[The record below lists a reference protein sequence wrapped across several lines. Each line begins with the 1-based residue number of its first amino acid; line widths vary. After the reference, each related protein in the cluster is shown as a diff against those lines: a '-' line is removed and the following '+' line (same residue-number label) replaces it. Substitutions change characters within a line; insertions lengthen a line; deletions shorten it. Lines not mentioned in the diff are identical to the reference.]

1 MTPSIAFDNLTV
13 VANAVQLSTEII
25 ANVSGNLI
33 SNHLDGVAVTERT
46 LCALAASEINN
57 SIEGAKN
64 A

>member
-1 MTPSIAFDNLTV
+1 MSTSIEFDNLTLA
-13 VANAVQLSTEII
+13 ANAVQLATEII

-46 LCALAASEINN
+46 MSGLIASEINN
-57 SIEGAKN
+57 SIEGNSN

>member
-1 MTPSIAFDNLTV
+1 MSLSTSFDNLTV
-13 VANAVQLSTEII
+13 VANAVQLSTEVI

-33 SNHLDGVAVTERT
+33 SNHLDGVPVTERT
-46 LCALAASEINN
+46 LSALAASEINN